1 METVMERETEME
13 MEMANFRAL
22 RAPKAP
28 KALKALKEMEM
39 ETLVETF

>member
-1 METVMERETEME
+1 MERETE